1 MGLKHFRSIMCIFY
15 LSFQGTGEF
24 INTKFFCR
32 VCSLLHDPKWERS
45 PYHIEDAN
53 DWWRGEGT
61 CISGSW
67 RKFDKALQHDAAK
80 KAAVEAQAAA
90 QPQPQPAPPA
100 GQNAADAA
108 GQPQDQPPQQ
118 EEPKLP

>member
-1 MGLKHFRSIMCIFY
+1 
-15 LSFQGTGEF
+15 
-24 INTKFFCR
+24 
-32 VCSLLHDPKWERS
+32 LHDPKWERS
-45 PYHIEDAN
+45 PYHIEDVN
-53 DWWRGEGT
+53 EWWRGQVT

-67 RKFDKALQHDAAK
+67 RKFDKALQHDAEK
-80 KAAVEAQAAA
+80 KAAADEQAAA

-108 GQPQDQPPQQ
+108 GQAQDQPAQP